1 MQNSPVYNWEIDH
14 GDPNDKNSNI
24 IISVS
29 PFTGLI
35 SKWRIILPA
44 GYEGLIDWGIYSK
57 EDQTINE
64 PRGSFETDKITL
76 QDGMEVIIKGGVES
90 VSKSKPAR
98 VIVKNPPPSF
108 MGFGFSEDENS
119 PPTNIE
125 GITFDDLP
133 F

>member
-1 MQNSPVYNWEIDH
+1 MILKNK
-14 GDPNDKNSNI
+14 KNSNI

-108 MGFGFSEDENS
+108 MGFGFSEDEYS
-119 PPTNIE
+119 PPKNIE